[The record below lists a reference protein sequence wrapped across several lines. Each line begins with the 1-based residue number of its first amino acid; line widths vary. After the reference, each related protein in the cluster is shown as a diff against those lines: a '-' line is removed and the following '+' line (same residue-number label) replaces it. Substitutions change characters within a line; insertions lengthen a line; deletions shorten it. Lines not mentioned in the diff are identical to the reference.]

1 MISAKLVKDL
11 EKRGFE
17 LDFPGFGSTEEE
29 LLEIIRS
36 GNPRFFLAIPILLRE
51 PFDYVAL
58 CRKLSRGERS
68 LFNRMV
74 LIANAIFRLEKIEN
88 AHLAE
93 DIRRYKIKGKIDK
106 GELGRYHSAFK
117 ETLQRS
123 LRAKEAALDEQ
134 AGLRDR
140 LGTNKALSSIFSPGK
155 MRIMEK
161 IFNHE
166 PLTNTE
172 LKYYYRSIR
181 PLIGSILNDS
191 LQKYCR
197 TIWSAKKYHE

>member
-29 LLEIIRS
+29 LLEIIKS
-36 GNPRFFLAIPILLRE
+36 GNQRFFLAIPVLLRE
-51 PFDYVAL
+51 PFDYAAL
-58 CRKLSRGERS
+58 CKKLSRQEKS
-68 LFNRMV
+68 IFNNIV
-74 LIANAIFRLEKIEN
+74 LMANAIFKAEKIEN
-88 AHLAE
+88 THLTDA
-93 DIRRYKIKGKIDK
+93 IKRYKMKGKIDK
-106 GELGRYHSAFK
+106 AELERYHSAFN
-117 ETLQRS
+117 ETLQKS
-123 LRAKEAALDEQ
+123 LRAKEAELEEQ
-134 AGLRDR
+134 ATLRDR
-140 LGTNKALSSIFSPGK
+140 LGTNKALSNIFSPGK

-181 PLIGSILNDS
+181 PLIESILNDS

-197 TIWSAKKYHE
+197 TIGSAKKYHE

>member
-29 LLEIIRS
+29 LLEIIKS
-36 GNPRFFLAIPILLRE
+36 GNQRFFLAIPVLLRE
-51 PFDYVAL
+51 PFDYATL
-58 CRKLSRGERS
+58 YKKLSRQEKSIFSRIV
-68 LFNRMV
+68 M
-74 LIANAIFRLEKIEN
+74 IANAIFKSEKIEN
-88 AHLAE
+88 THLAE
-93 DIRRYKIKGKIDK
+93 AIRRYKINGKIDK
-106 GELGRYHSAFK
+106 AELERYHSAFN
-117 ETLQRS
+117 ETLQKS
-123 LRAKEAALDEQ
+123 LRAKEATLEEQ
-134 AGLRDR
+134 ATLRDR
-140 LGTNKALSSIFSPGK
+140 LGTNKALSNIFSPGK

-181 PLIGSILNDS
+181 PLIESILNDS

-197 TIWSAKKYHE
+197 TIGSAKKYHE

>member
-29 LLEIIRS
+29 LLEIIKS
-36 GNPRFFLAIPILLRE
+36 GNQRFFLAIPVLLRE
-51 PFDYVAL
+51 PFDYATL
-58 CRKLSRGERS
+58 CKKLSRQEKSIFSRIV
-68 LFNRMV
+68 M
-74 LIANAIFRLEKIEN
+74 IANAIFKSEKIEN

-93 DIRRYKIKGKIDK
+93 AIRRYKINGKIDK
-106 GELGRYHSAFK
+106 AELERYHSAFN
-117 ETLQRS
+117 ETLQKS
-123 LRAKEAALDEQ
+123 LRAKEATLEEQ
-134 AGLRDR
+134 ATLRDR
-140 LGTNKALSSIFSPGK
+140 LGTNKALSNIFSPGK

-181 PLIGSILNDS
+181 PLIESILNDS

-197 TIWSAKKYHE
+197 TIGSAKKYHE